1 MPFQEERPTNHR
13 SSLVLVGSRPHS
25 WEEEEEEVLTGVV
38 VMAGEVEQAE

>member
-1 MPFQEERPTNHR
+1 MPFQEERPANHR

-25 WEEEEEEVLTGVV
+25 WEEEEGVLTGVV